1 MDVSV
6 RAWLLAQLGPATDT
20 ADLDARYA
28 RLTSARAV
36 ASEVLAERRAKL
48 LAEPLQMTVNGV
60 ATIDQSN
67 NLAGLE
73 RQIASMEDAPAPDD
87 PADGDTLVV
96 APLQSA
102 HRRYHYWRR

>member
-1 MDVSV
+1 MDVAV
-6 RAWLLAQLGPATDT
+6 RAWLLAQLGPTTDT
-20 ADLDARYA
+20 SDLDARYA

-36 ASEVLAERRAKL
+36 ANEVLAERRAKL

-60 ATIDQSN
+60 ATFDQSN
-67 NLAGLE
+67 NLTGLE

-87 PADGDTLVV
+87 PTGWDALVI

-102 HRRYHYWRR
+102 HRRCHHWRR